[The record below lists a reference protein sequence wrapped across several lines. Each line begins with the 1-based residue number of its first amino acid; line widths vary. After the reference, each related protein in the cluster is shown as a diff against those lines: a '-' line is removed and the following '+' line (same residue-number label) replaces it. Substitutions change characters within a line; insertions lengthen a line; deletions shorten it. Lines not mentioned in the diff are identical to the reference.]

1 MKTILKNATLLPEY
15 GFSGEVFLT
24 VEDQRIKAIDTVCP
38 DTAGADVVDCDGNLL
53 IPAFYNAH
61 CHAAMTLF
69 RGYGE
74 DLPLSR
80 WLEERIFPAQDL
92 LSP

>member
-15 GFSGEVFLT
+15 GHGDRNCNLLISDGVIQNITEQNIT
-24 VEDQRIKAIDTVCP
+24 
-38 DTAGADVVDCDGNLL
+38 DTADEVVDCGGNLL
-53 IPAFYNAH
+53 MPAFYNVH

-74 DLPLSR
+74 DLPLQR
-80 WLEERIFPAQDL
+80 
-92 LSP
+92 